1 MFTLRPSIDEERR
14 EGGREIKQVFCVGFE
29 VALGAQL
36 RAPRKQRL
44 GGGGGKDPA
53 GTTTH
58 CARACGVSLFPER
71 NRAGVS
77 LTLLHASLFKDR
89 RGFRGPALPLPKH
102 SGPPLL
108 PVRCTQRSQSRSL
121 PALLVIPAAASC
133 AHELPTAPGVG
144 F

>member
-1 MFTLRPSIDEERR
+1 MFTLRPGIDEERR

-29 VALGAQL
+29 VALGTQL
-36 RAPRKQRL
+36 RVPRKQRL

-77 LTLLHASLFKDR
+77 PPCCTGASLKT
-89 RGFRGPALPLPKH
+89 GGGSAAALPSPSTLRR
-102 SGPPLL
+102 PLL
-108 PVRCTQRSQSRSL
+108 SVRCTRRSQSRSL
-121 PALLVIPAAASC
+121 PALLVIPAAASF